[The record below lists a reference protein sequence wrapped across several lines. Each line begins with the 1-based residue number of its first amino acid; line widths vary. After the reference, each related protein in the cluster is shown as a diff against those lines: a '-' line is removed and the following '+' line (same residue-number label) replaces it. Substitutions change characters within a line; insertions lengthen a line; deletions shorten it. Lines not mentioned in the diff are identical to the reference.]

1 MYCFVGKDLS
11 TRPNLRGQLKGE
23 GGGLFSFERRS
34 IHIFPLYVCL
44 FVRVFHILKYR
55 VQCFGSSPVSDAFVY
70 KQPIYNWSAIAN
82 DKLLNIHLYFMINDP
97 FVLLECLQPLFDLVQ
112 PNLILLLGTFTF
124 TQLSLN
130 INLGHGGRKNLRN
143 LEKDKISK
151 TCFPRN
157 FNLFLVCFFI
167 KFTIYC
173 PRVNTGWLI
182 GYVNLF
188 NQILQGYKNPALL

>member
-1 MYCFVGKDLS
+1 
-11 TRPNLRGQLKGE
+11 
-23 GGGLFSFERRS
+23 
-34 IHIFPLYVCL
+34 
-44 FVRVFHILKYR
+44 
-55 VQCFGSSPVSDAFVY
+55 
-70 KQPIYNWSAIAN
+70 
-82 DKLLNIHLYFMINDP
+82 MINDP

-112 PNLILLLGTFTF
+112 LNLILLLGTFTF

-157 FNLFLVCFFI
+157 FN
-167 KFTIYC
+167 
-173 PRVNTGWLI
+173 TGWLI

-188 NQILQGYKNPALL
+188 YQILQGYKNPALL